1 MLRCNSGFPFA
12 PERSPVHPGSFPFAP
27 RLEDQPISLCD
38 RARSVFVCDQQ
49 TTIAME
55 HLKTAALII
64 HIIGGS
70 VALLTGLYNMIA
82 RKGGPRHRKAGT
94 LFAWG
99 MYAVAISALVL
110 SIYIDS
116 LFFFCLGVFTFYMT
130 WNGQRSAVMRKVI
143 FDRSDRLV
151 LLIGT
156 LNTILMLVNGNAIL
170 FGLGVLS
177 ATLVVRELIL
187 FRRVLKGL
195 EIPINTWLVRHIG
208 MMVGSYIS
216 TLTAFLVVN
225 WKVPDLYW
233 VPWVLPPIVFVPYI
247 VWWSRKVTKRSV
259 RDR

>member
-1 MLRCNSGFPFA
+1 
-12 PERSPVHPGSFPFAP
+12 
-27 RLEDQPISLCD
+27 
-38 RARSVFVCDQQ
+38 
-49 TTIAME
+49 ME
-55 HLKTAALII
+55 HLKTVALII

-70 VALLTGLYNMIA
+70 VALLAGLYNMIA
-82 RKGGPRHRKAGT
+82 RKGGRRHRKAGT

-99 MYAVAISALVL
+99 MYAVALSALVL

-116 LFFFCLGVFTFYMT
+116 LFFFCLGIFTFYMT
-130 WNGQRSAVMRKVI
+130 WNGQRSAALRKVI
-143 FDRSDRLV
+143 FERSDRVV

-187 FRRVLKGL
+187 FRKVLKGL

-225 WKVPDLYW
+225 WNGVGPYWIPWAVPSL
-233 VPWVLPPIVFVPYI
+233 VLVPYI
-247 VWWSRKVTKRSV
+247 VWWSRKVGKRPSPRKV
-259 RDR
+259 AARIAIKDPSLPV